1 MMVNF
6 EEIQDGPKNSTT
18 KLSIN
23 QINSY

>member
-1 MMVNF
+1 MTVNF